1 MNNDMDFCNHHL
13 LIADADADADADDG
27 LLQDDDVLLNLFAD
41 GHRRW
46 KISGSL

>member
-13 LIADADADADADDG
+13 LIADADADDG